1 MDRLLYVAMSGAKET
16 LLAQAVNTQNL
27 ANASTTGF
35 RADLEAMTSLPVYGP
50 GQPSRVYALDQGQ
63 GVDLAPGPLVSTGRS
78 LDVAVTGKGL
88 IAVQAPDGN
97 EAYTRAGDLKVD
109 SLGLLTNGAGHPV
122 MGNAGPIAV
131 PPYEKLEIGA
141 DGTISLQPLG
151 QGPETLAV
159 VDRIKLVNPDPATLK
174 KGEDGLIRVADGSTA
189 PADAA
194 VQLATGTVEGS
205 NVNAVEAMVN
215 LMTLA
220 RQFEAQVKM
229 MKTAEDADRASAE
242 MLRIS

>member
-16 LLAQAVNTQNL
+16 LLAQAVNTHNL

-35 RADLEAMTSLPVYGP
+35 RADLEAMKSLPVYGP
-50 GQPSRVYALDQGQ
+50 GQPSRVYALDEGR
-63 GVDLAPGPLVSTGRS
+63 GVDLTPGALVQTGRA
-78 LDVAVTGKGL
+78 LDVAVTGNGL

-97 EAYTRAGDLKVD
+97 EAYTRAGELQVD
-109 SLGLLTNGAGHPV
+109 SLGLLSNGAGHPV
-122 MGNAGPIAV
+122 MGNAGPIAL
-131 PPYEKLEIGA
+131 PPFEKIEIGA
-141 DGTISLQPLG
+141 DGTLSLQPLG

-159 VDRIKLVNPDPATLK
+159 VDRIKLVNPDPGTLV
-174 KGEDGLIRVADGSTA
+174 KGEDGLLRSKDGTTA

-194 VQLATGTVEGS
+194 VQLATGAVEGS
-205 NVNAVEAMVN
+205 NVNAVDAMVN
-215 LMTLA
+215 LIQLA

-229 MKTAEDADRASAE
+229 MKTAEEADRASAE